1 MYNLKESSDV
11 EKKGLLLSLFHF
23 QQPRNARGRGGRVM
37 HPDASLSPIPDV
49 PSGDERSDHDT
60 PKRGREGAKVS
71 AFNAKFAIGSQCAHC
86 SNSLMKAGGI
96 LLLSKVLSEYFRDGD
111 KIPKI

>member
-1 MYNLKESSDV
+1 MQPKIVFKNKDNKNKTDCLFNLSY
-11 EKKGLLLSLFHF
+11 F
-23 QQPRNARGRGGRVM
+23 QQPRNSRGRGGRVM

-71 AFNAKFAIGSQCAHC
+71 AF
-86 SNSLMKAGGI
+86 
-96 LLLSKVLSEYFRDGD
+96 
-111 KIPKI
+111 

>member
-1 MYNLKESSDV
+1 
-11 EKKGLLLSLFHF
+11 
-23 QQPRNARGRGGRVM
+23 M

-71 AFNAKFAIGSQCAHC
+71 AFNAKFAIRSPDR
-86 SNSLMKAGGI
+86 SSS
-96 LLLSKVLSEYFRDGD
+96 SKRNLEAANFIDFTVRSKTEREGVYLCTMNVS
-111 KIPKI
+111 I